1 MDTKAPS
8 RISKHYQALD
18 PGKVIGTIEILNRRI
33 EERFPNRGLSA
44 VCGELLR
51 LARNCS
57 RDAARIGRPDWG
69 LRIIASI
76 GFLGFIAVLIAAPI
90 MIWGYAWPRSSEQMQ
105 PLTLVQ
111 GLDAAFNITVL
122 ISLGLLFLTG
132 LEDRMK
138 RRRAFKSLHRL
149 RSITHVIDMHQLTK
163 DPISVAGRV
172 APTASSPKR
181 ELTPGELA
189 RYLDYCTEMLSL
201 TGKIAALYA
210 QNSRDGMIVKAA
222 NDIEELTTG
231 LSRKIWQKLI
241 ILQYYSP
248 AIPEDAALPSGPPA
262 TLLPPV
268 G

>member
-1 MDTKAPS
+1 MDSKAPLNS
-8 RISKHYQALD
+8 SKHYQALD
-18 PGKVIGTIEILNRRI
+18 PEKVIATIEILCRRI
-33 EERFPNRGLSA
+33 NERFPERGLSA

-51 LARNCS
+51 LANNCS
-57 RDAARIGRPDWG
+57 RDAARIRRPNWS
-69 LRIIASI
+69 LRILASI

-90 MIWGYAWPRSSEQMQ
+90 MIWGYAWPHATEPMQ
-105 PLTLVQ
+105 PLTIVQ

-122 ISLGLLFLTG
+122 MSLGLLFLTG

-138 RRRAFKSLHRL
+138 RRQAFKSLHRL

-163 DPISVAGRV
+163 DPVSVAGRV

-210 QNSRDGMIVKAA
+210 QNSRDGMIIKAA

-231 LSRKIWQKLI
+231 LSRKIWQKLM

-248 AIPEDAALPSGPPA
+248 AIPQEEPPISGPPA
-262 TLLPPV
+262 TLTPPLY
-268 G
+268 